1 LIVDD
6 ISCIVIVVGH
16 SGDCDDGH
24 CDHDEFFY
32 SGDDDEEYD
41 SYDNL
46 LFRML
51 FDDSFSVFDYL

>member
-1 LIVDD
+1 M
-6 ISCIVIVVGH
+6 IVVGH

-41 SYDNL
+41 SYGNL